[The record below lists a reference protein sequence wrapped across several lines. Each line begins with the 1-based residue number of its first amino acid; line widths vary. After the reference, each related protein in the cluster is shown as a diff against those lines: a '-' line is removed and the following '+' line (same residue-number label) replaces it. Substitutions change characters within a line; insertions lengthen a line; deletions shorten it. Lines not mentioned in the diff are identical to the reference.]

1 MNKRWYPA
9 VLERGEGGVFGVW
22 FPDFPGCVAA
32 GKTQEEAAAKAEEA
46 LARALETAAEVGSP
60 LPVPSPYDAI
70 AVPKEAE
77 VVAFLSLGAA
87 PPDPSER
94 VNIYLPKSLI
104 TRADDL
110 ASRWG
115 MSRSSLF
122 GLAMSRLVV
131 SPWAVV
137 PSAIGPSELFVPSA
151 QSESKRR
158 KR

>member
-32 GKTQEEAAAKAEEA
+32 GRSQEEAAAKAEEE
-46 LARALETAAEVGSP
+46 LARALEAATEIGSP
-60 LPVPSPYDAI
+60 LPAPSPYDAI
-70 AVPKEAE
+70 DVPKEADL
-77 VVAFLSLGAA
+77 VAFLSLGAT

-104 TRADDL
+104 ERADDL

-122 GLAMSRLVV
+122 GLAMSRLVM

-137 PSAIGPSELFVPSA
+137 PSAISPSELSTYSA
-151 QSESKRR
+151 QLEAKRR

>member
-9 VLERGEGGVFGVW
+9 VLERGDGGVFGVW

-32 GKTQEEAAAKAEEA
+32 GKSQEEAAAKAEEA
-46 LARALETAAEVGSP
+46 LARALELAAEIGSP
-60 LPVPSPYDAI
+60 LPAPTPYDAI

-94 VNIYLPKSLI
+94 VNIYLPGSLI
-104 TRADDL
+104 ARADEL
-110 ASRWG
+110 ADRWG

-122 GLAMSRLVV
+122 GLAMSRLVM
-131 SPWAVV
+131 SPWSVV
-137 PSAIGPSELFVPSA
+137 PSAISVPELGTSSPQLEA
-151 QSESKRR
+151 KRR
-158 KR
+158 RR

>member
-9 VLERGEGGVFGVW
+9 VLERGEGGAFGVW

-46 LARALETAAEVGSP
+46 LAWALEAAAENELP
-60 LPVPSPYDAI
+60 LPAPSPYDAI
-70 AVPKEAE
+70 TVPKDAD

-104 TRADDL
+104 ARADAL
-110 ASRWG
+110 ASGWG

-122 GLAMSRLVV
+122 GLAMSRLVM
-131 SPWAVV
+131 SPWSVV
-137 PSAIGPSELFVPSA
+137 PSAISSSELVISSPPPEA
-151 QSESKRR
+151 RR
-158 KR
+158 RRR

>member
-32 GKTQEEAAAKAEEA
+32 GKTQEEAAAKAEAA
-46 LARALETAAEVGSP
+46 LAQALETAVEVGSP
-60 LPVPSPYDAI
+60 LPAPSPYDAI
-70 AVPKEAE
+70 EVPTEAE

-104 TRADDL
+104 ARADEL

-131 SPWAVV
+131 TPWAVV
-137 PSAIGPSELFVPSA
+137 PSAIGPPEMSVPSA
-151 QSESKRR
+151 PAPSKRR

>member
-9 VLERGEGGVFGVW
+9 VLERGDGGVFAVW

-32 GKTQEEAAAKAEEA
+32 GKNQEEAAAKAEEA
-46 LARALETAAEVGSP
+46 LARALESAAEVGSP
-60 LPVPSPYDAI
+60 LPAPTPFDAI
-70 AVPKEAE
+70 AVPKEAD

-104 TRADDL
+104 SRADEL
-110 ASRWG
+110 AVRWG

-122 GLAMSRLVV
+122 GLAMSRLVM
-131 SPWAVV
+131 SPWSVV
-137 PSAIGPSELFVPSA
+137 PSAISPIELATSSPQLEA
-151 QSESKRR
+151 KRR
-158 KR
+158 RR